1 MSKQILNLEE
11 LAELETRAKRD
22 LPVGTL
28 MLRAG
33 EAAARAV
40 EGYARPGAHVV
51 IICGPGNNGG
61 DGFACACV
69 LKKKGYRV
77 TTALIGGNRPKA
89 QEAAICYSNWVGMGG
104 EVITDPY
111 TTDKAD
117 VVVDALFGTGLKRAL
132 SGDYLDAALWFNERE
147 APHIAIDIPSGLD
160 TMTGRWVGG
169 IRGCIADT
177 TVCML
182 APKAGCYMNDGADAS
197 GRIAVDELDVSV
209 PLTSLSVSDPEDFAH
224 VLEVRPK
231 NSHKGTFGSVC
242 VVGGDD
248 GFVGAAFLAARAA
261 LQIGAGRV
269 TVEVMS
275 ESAPA
280 LDPGCP
286 ELMITKKPFD
296 LTKTTCNIVG
306 CGIGFSDK
314 ARARIEA
321 ALDAPVPLILD
332 ADALR
337 ILAESPAMQEKIL
350 GRTAHTVITPHPG
363 EAAAILKRTSAEVNA
378 DRLACARE
386 LALQTGAIS
395 ILKGIG
401 TVIATRSTRAW
412 INPTG
417 NACLATAGSGDV
429 LSGLL
434 GGLFA
439 QGFDMVA
446 ATLGAVWLHGAAVD
460 GRLAGV
466 TAGEVGRAAAAKLEE
481 MRREHIPAWR
491 RK

>member
-1 MSKQILNLEE
+1 MSQQILTLEE
-11 LAELETRAKRD
+11 LSDLESRVNHD

-33 EAAARAV
+33 EAVAQAV
-40 EGYARPGAHVV
+40 EHYARPGAHVV

-77 TTALIGGNRPKA
+77 TTALIAGHRPKA
-89 QEAAICYSNWVGMGG
+89 QEAAICFSNWVAMGG

-111 TTDKAD
+111 ATDKAD
-117 VVVDALFGTGLKRAL
+117 VVVDALFGTGLQCPL
-132 SGDYLDAALWFNERE
+132 SAEYLDAALWFNERE
-147 APHIAIDIPSGLD
+147 APHIAIDVPSGLD
-160 TMTGRWVGG
+160 AMTGRWVGG
-169 IRGCIADT
+169 IRGCCADT

-182 APKAGCYMNDGADAS
+182 SPKAGCYMNDGADAS
-197 GRIAVDELDVSV
+197 GRIIINELDVSV
-209 PLTSLSVSDPEDFAH
+209 PLTSLAISGPEDFSH
-224 VLEVRPK
+224 LLEVRAN
-231 NSHKGTFGSVC
+231 NSHKGTYGSVC
-242 VVGGDD
+242 VVGGDT

-261 LQIGAGRV
+261 LGIGAGRV
-269 TVEVMS
+269 TVELMS
-275 ESAPA
+275 EQGPS
-280 LDPGCP
+280 LDPCCP
-286 ELMITKKPFD
+286 ELMVTHNSFD
-296 LTKTTCNIVG
+296 LTSTSCNIVG

-314 ARARIEA
+314 ARSRIEA

-337 ILAESPAMQEKIL
+337 ILADNPEMQEKIL

-363 EAAAILKRTSAEVNA
+363 EAAAILKRSTAEINA

-395 ILKGIG
+395 VLKGIG
-401 TVIATRSTRAW
+401 TVIALRSSRTW

-434 GGLFA
+434 GGIFA

-446 ATLGAVWLHGAAVD
+446 ATLGAVWLHGAAVE

-466 TAGEVGRAAAAKLEE
+466 LAGDVGRAAAQKLEA
-481 MRREHIPAWR
+481 MRRENIPAWR
-491 RK
+491 R